1 MFFHVTVVSLTN
13 AFNLKITIILQQ
25 ELLLCFLQKFTL
37 RISLSLF
44 TAIFFSMAIT
54 T

>member
-1 MFFHVTVVSLTN
+1 MFFHVTVVGLTN

-25 ELLLCFLQKFTL
+25 ELLCIFYKKFTL
-37 RISLSLF
+37 KISQGFF